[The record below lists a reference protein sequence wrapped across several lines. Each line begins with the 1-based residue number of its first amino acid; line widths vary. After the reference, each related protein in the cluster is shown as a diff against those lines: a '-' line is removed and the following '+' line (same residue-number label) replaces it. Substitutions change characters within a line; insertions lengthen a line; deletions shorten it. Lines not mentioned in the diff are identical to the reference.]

1 VSTPVRRPPGRDA
14 RLAAAVVAGQLA
26 ARLSRRLGRGG
37 GTTLPGRVTSL
48 VDPESLAKIAG
59 QLRGGSIVVT
69 GTNGKTTTTRLIADL
84 LRAEGRRVVHNR
96 SGANLVSGVASALIA
111 ATTPDGRPLG
121 DVGLFE
127 VDEASVSAVVEAV
140 RPRVLAVTNLF
151 RDQLDRYG
159 EVTFVANSWRRAIGN
174 LDAGSTLVLNADDP
188 NVAALGIDAPG
199 PVLYV
204 GVDDRR
210 AAGSELEHT
219 ADARLCPVCGARLEY
234 AAVHYGHVG
243 HYRCASCSFAR
254 PTPTVRAERVEAA
267 GADGTRVEL
276 GDGEALDVPLPG
288 LYNVYNALVGAGVAQ
303 ALGLDPARTRQTI
316 GRFSAAFGR
325 IERVAVGE
333 RELYMA
339 LVKNPV
345 GFNQVLRAVVAPL
358 HNADVL
364 IAINDNLADG
374 TDVSWLWDT
383 DVEPLISAA
392 RRVWVTGTRCGDM
405 RLRLKYGGVPEE
417 RIEMVPDA
425 IGALDRAVASVE
437 PGGTLY
443 AMPTY
448 TAMLELR
455 AELARR
461 GLVAPFWE
469 D

>member
-1 VSTPVRRPPGRDA
+1 MSTPPRAAPRRDA

-26 ARLSRRLGRGG
+26 ATLSRRLGRGG

-96 SGANLVSGVASALIA
+96 SGANLVSGVASALIG
-111 ATTPDGRPLG
+111 ATTADGRPLG
-121 DVGLFE
+121 EVGLFE
-127 VDEASVSAVVEAV
+127 VDEASVPAVVEAI

-159 EVTFVANSWRRAIGN
+159 EVTFVANSWRRAIAH
-174 LDAGSTLVLNADDP
+174 LDGGSTLVLNADDP
-188 NVAALGIDAPG
+188 NVAALGREAPG

-210 AAGSELEHT
+210 MAGTELEHT
-219 ADARLCPVCGARLEY
+219 ADARLCPVCGERLAY
-234 AAVHYGHVG
+234 DAVYYGHVG
-243 HYRCASCSFAR
+243 HYRCPACGFTR
-254 PTPTVRAERVEAA
+254 PAPQVAAARVEAA
-267 GADGTRVEL
+267 GADGSLVHL
-276 GDGEALDVPLPG
+276 GDGGDLDVPLPG
-288 LYNVYNALVGAGVAQ
+288 LYNVYNALAGVGVAR
-303 ALGLDPARTRQTI
+303 AVGLDPTRTRQTVA
-316 GRFSAAFGR
+316 RFSAAFGR
-325 IERVAVGE
+325 IERVAVEG
-333 RELYMA
+333 RELYLA

-345 GFNQVLRAVVAPL
+345 GFNQVLRSVVAPL
-358 HNADVL
+358 QDADVL

-383 DVEPLISAA
+383 DVEPLIGAA
-392 RRVWVTGTRCGDM
+392 RRVWVTGTRGGDM
-405 RLRLKYGGVPEE
+405 RLRLKYGGLADD
-417 RIEMVPDA
+417 RIELERDLVPA
-425 IGALDRAVASVE
+425 VDRAVASVP

-448 TAMLELR
+448 TAMLDLR